1 MTGSII
7 EILLVEDNSADI
19 KLIQKAF
26 QRAKIKNRLNIARH
40 GEDALALLRG
50 KTNPQEISKPDIIL
64 LDLNMPGMSG
74 LNGLLD
80 LRNECPT
87 TPVVVVSAE
96 EEKQTILQTLA
107 YGAVGFIAK
116 SSSKDTIGDALESVL
131 NGNVYLPS
139 DIIRN
144 TDNQRSS
151 GGRQHDLRVGV
162 ETLSSLTRR
171 QLMVLKCMTKGEANK
186 QIAYNLNISETTV
199 KSHVSSILKK
209 LGVYNRV
216 QAVVGCS
223 DIDFNQYLKR

>member
-1 MTGSII
+1 MYKVLVADDHPLFRDAIVNII
-7 EILLVEDNSADI
+7 SNRFANSQTFETQDVQSTIDYAKENDDI
-19 KLIQKAF
+19 DL
-26 QRAKIKNRLNIARH
+26 
-40 GEDALALLRG
+40 
-50 KTNPQEISKPDIIL
+50 IL
-64 LDLNMPGMSG
+64 LDLNMPGMAG
-74 LNGLLD
+74 LNGLLE

-96 EEKQTILQTLA
+96 EEKQTILQTIA

-116 SSSKDTIGDALESVL
+116 SSSKDAIGDAIESVFG
-131 NGNVYLPS
+131 GNVYLPS

-144 TDNQRSS
+144 DDAGTSKNSS
-151 GGRQHDLRVGV
+151 NPREFNVSN

-171 QLMVLKCMTKGEANK
+171 QLMVLRCMTKGEANK

-223 DIDFNQYLKR
+223 DIDFNQFLKR

>member
-1 MTGSII
+1 MYKVLVADDHPLFRDAIVNILSNRFPDSETHETCDVASTI
-7 EILLVEDNSADI
+7 E
-19 KLIQKAF
+19 F
-26 QRAKIKNRLNIARH
+26 
-40 GEDALALLRG
+40 ALANDDVDL
-50 KTNPQEISKPDIIL
+50 IL
-64 LDLNMPGMSG
+64 LDLNMPGMAG
-74 LNGLLD
+74 LNGLLE
-80 LRNECPT
+80 LRTECPT

-96 EEKQTILQTLA
+96 EEKQTILQTIA

-116 SSSKDTIGDALESVL
+116 SSSKDVIGDAIESVFG
-131 NGNVYLPS
+131 GNVYLPS
-139 DIIRN
+139 DIIRSDDTPTGQASARDFSVSN
-144 TDNQRSS
+144 
-151 GGRQHDLRVGV
+151 

-171 QLMVLKCMTKGEANK
+171 QLMVLRCMTKGEANK

>member
-1 MTGSII
+1 MYKVLIADDHPLFRDAIVNII
-7 EILLVEDNSADI
+7 AGRFSDSQTFETPDMDSTIEFAKSNDDI
-19 KLIQKAF
+19 DL
-26 QRAKIKNRLNIARH
+26 
-40 GEDALALLRG
+40 
-50 KTNPQEISKPDIIL
+50 IL
-64 LDLNMPGMSG
+64 LDLNMPGMAG
-74 LNGLLD
+74 LNGLLE

-96 EEKQTILQTLA
+96 EEKQTILQTIA

-116 SSSKDTIGDALESVL
+116 SSSKDTIGDAIESVFG
-131 NGNVYLPS
+131 GNVYLPS
-139 DIIRN
+139 DIIRS
-144 TDNQRSS
+144 DDSS
-151 GGRQHDLRVGV
+151 SSQSGSQSKEFKVCS

-171 QLMVLKCMTKGEANK
+171 QLMVLRCMTKGEANK

>member
-1 MTGSII
+1 MYKVLIADDHPLFRDAIVNII
-7 EILLVEDNSADI
+7 SRRFPGCITFETQDIESTLEFANSHDDI
-19 KLIQKAF
+19 DL
-26 QRAKIKNRLNIARH
+26 
-40 GEDALALLRG
+40 
-50 KTNPQEISKPDIIL
+50 IL
-64 LDLNMPGMSG
+64 LDLNMPGMAG

-80 LRNECPT
+80 LRNQCPT

-96 EEKQTILQTLA
+96 EQKQTILQTLA

-116 SSSKDTIGDALESVL
+116 SSPKDTIADALESVF

-139 DIIRN
+139 DIIRS
-144 TDNQRSS
+144 DNNRNASS
-151 GGRQHDLRVGV
+151 DNSNQQFKIGV
-162 ETLSSLTRR
+162 DIMSSLTRR

-223 DIDFNQYLKR
+223 DIDFNQYLRR

>member
-1 MTGSII
+1 MYKV
-7 EILLVEDNSADI
+7 LVADDHPLFRDAI
-19 KLIQKAF
+19 VNIVS
-26 QRAKIKNRLNIARH
+26 NRFPSSETHETCDVASTIAYAQTH
-40 GEDALALLRG
+40 D
-50 KTNPQEISKPDIIL
+50 DIDLIL
-64 LDLNMPGMSG
+64 LDLNMPGMAG
-74 LNGLLD
+74 LNGLLE

-96 EEKQTILQTLA
+96 EEKQTILQTIA

-116 SSSKDTIGDALESVL
+116 SSSKDVIGDAIESVFE
-131 NGNVYLPS
+131 GNVYLPS
-139 DIIRN
+139 DIIRSDDNPSTSN
-144 TDNQRSS
+144 TAAAKDFDVSS
-151 GGRQHDLRVGV
+151 
-162 ETLSSLTRR
+162 EMLSSLTRR
-171 QLMVLKCMTKGEANK
+171 QLMVLRCMTKGEANK

>member
-1 MTGSII
+1 MYKILIADDHPLFRDAITHII
-7 EILLVEDNSADI
+7 SQKFPDSCTYETEDIDSTLAFAKQNDDI
-19 KLIQKAF
+19 DL
-26 QRAKIKNRLNIARH
+26 
-40 GEDALALLRG
+40 
-50 KTNPQEISKPDIIL
+50 IL

-87 TPVVVVSAE
+87 TPVVVISAE
-96 EEKQTILQTLA
+96 NKKQTILQTIA

-116 SSSKDTIGDALESVL
+116 SSPKDIIAEAIESVFQ
-131 NGNVYLPS
+131 GDVYLPA
-139 DIIRN
+139 DIIRSQA
-144 TDNQRSS
+144 NQSAK
-151 GGRQHDLRVGV
+151 QEFQVLP
-162 ETLSSLTRR
+162 EMLSALTRR

-186 QIAYNLNISETTV
+186 QIAYNLNVSETTV

-209 LGVYNRV
+209 LGVSNRV

>member
-1 MTGSII
+1 MLKVLVADDHPLFRDAII
-7 EILLVEDNSADI
+7 NIIGRRFEGCVTYETQDI
-19 KLIQKAF
+19 DSTLAF
-26 QRAKIKNRLNIARH
+26 VKEHDDL
-40 GEDALALLRG
+40 DL
-50 KTNPQEISKPDIIL
+50 IL

>member
-1 MTGSII
+1 MYKVLVADDHPLFRDAIVNII
-7 EILLVEDNSADI
+7 ANRFSDSETFETFDVASTIEY
-19 KLIQKAF
+19 
-26 QRAKIKNRLNIARH
+26 AKNNDDVDL
-40 GEDALALLRG
+40 
-50 KTNPQEISKPDIIL
+50 IL
-64 LDLNMPGMSG
+64 LDLNMPGMAG
-74 LNGLLD
+74 LNGLLE

-96 EEKQTILQTLA
+96 EEKQTILQTIA

-116 SSSKDTIGDALESVL
+116 SSSKDTIGDAIESVFA
-131 NGNVYLPS
+131 GNVYLPS
-139 DIIRN
+139 DIIRSDDPQSTQTQAAPKDFN
-144 TDNQRSS
+144 VSS
-151 GGRQHDLRVGV
+151 D
-162 ETLSSLTRR
+162 TLSSLTRR
-171 QLMVLKCMTKGEANK
+171 QLMVLRCMTKGEANK

>member
-1 MTGSII
+1 MYNVLVADDHPLFRDAIVNII
-7 EILLVEDNSADI
+7 SNRFPDSVTHETCDVASTLAFAQANDDI
-19 KLIQKAF
+19 DL
-26 QRAKIKNRLNIARH
+26 
-40 GEDALALLRG
+40 
-50 KTNPQEISKPDIIL
+50 IL
-64 LDLNMPGMSG
+64 LDLNMPGMAG
-74 LNGLLD
+74 LNGLLE

-96 EEKQTILQTLA
+96 EEKQTILQTIA

-116 SSSKDTIGDALESVL
+116 SSSKDAIGDAIESVFG
-131 NGNVYLPS
+131 GNVYLPS

-144 TDNQRSS
+144 DDTAGSQSS
-151 GGRQHDLRVGV
+151 SANNRDFTVST

-171 QLMVLKCMTKGEANK
+171 QLMVLRCMTKGEANK